1 MITKKYFTTFGYKV
15 LRTNYEAGDSSKDDA
30 PKARQWYNLFTR
42 GGFANCVTDSASSPA
57 NYASENTTIGSWYTP
72 TNFLEFSGHLSFN
85 TPTDTTIWCLCQEL
99 NDKTFSGNINKWNL
113 AKDATATLA
122 VGTKLLLVR
131 GSVII
136 NAGESDEQ
144 TLIAD
149 AYTSEEQVVPSRPKA
164 INVSTNASTI
174 TATSDH
180 VYGILFA

>member
-1 MITKKYFTTFGYKV
+1 M
-15 LRTNYEAGDSSKDDA
+15 
-30 PKARQWYNLFTR
+30 
-42 GGFANCVTDSASSPA
+42 
-57 NYASENTTIGSWYTP
+57 
-72 TNFLEFSGHLSFN
+72 SFN

-149 AYTSEEQVVPSRPKA
+149 AYTSEEQVVPSGQTGQCRGCRQPGKTIRAAAGRLRP
-164 INVSTNASTI
+164 VSGLPDLTAAYGSGAGGMGSGAYSVGDRVASGSVAAAHGGAAQLTGASPRATRFGRLRTI
-174 TATSDH
+174 TLSRRI
-180 VYGILFA
+180 VCL